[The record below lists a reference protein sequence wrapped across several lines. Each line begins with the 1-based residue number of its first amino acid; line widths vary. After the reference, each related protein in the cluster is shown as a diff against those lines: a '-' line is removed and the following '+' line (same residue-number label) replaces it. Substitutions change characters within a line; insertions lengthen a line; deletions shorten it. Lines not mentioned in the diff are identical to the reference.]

1 MYDKDIL
8 SEKVIL
14 KWAEKP
20 LKHRFS
26 CLTDK
31 FLKELSEVAQPMVE
45 WLKWAPRRCFMR
57 RTAEPS
63 DVEEETIDL
72 DNAAEEEK
80 EGEEKEEGAEKE
92 EEEEGEEKEEE
103 EDEDDEDDDDED
115 DDEEDEE

>member
-45 WLKWAPRRCFMR
+45 WLKWAQIAR
-57 RTAEPS
+57 AH
-63 DVEEETIDL
+63 V
-72 DNAAEEEK
+72 
-80 EGEEKEEGAEKE
+80 
-92 EEEEGEEKEEE
+92 
-103 EDEDDEDDDDED
+103 
-115 DDEEDEE
+115 

>member
-31 FLKELSEVAQPMVE
+31 FLIHLNAIKIPFLFQRVGN
-45 WLKWAPRRCFMR
+45 
-57 RTAEPS
+57 RT
-63 DVEEETIDL
+63 L
-72 DNAAEEEK
+72 AAAHK
-80 EGEEKEEGAEKE
+80 TN
-92 EEEEGEEKEEE
+92 
-103 EDEDDEDDDDED
+103 
-115 DDEEDEE
+115 

>member
-31 FLKELSEVAQPMVE
+31 FLKELSEVAQPMVD
-45 WLKWAPRRCFMR
+45 WLKCALCCGVTR

-63 DVEEETIDL
+63 DQEEEAVDV
-72 DNAAEEEK
+72 DNSVL
-80 EGEEKEEGAEKE
+80 EGEEKEEGEKEEDEGEKE
-92 EEEEGEEKEEE
+92 EEDGEEDDDDDDDDDDDEE
-103 EDEDDEDDDDED
+103 EDEE
-115 DDEEDEE
+115 

>member
-80 EGEEKEEGAEKE
+80 EGEK
-92 EEEEGEEKEEE
+92 EEGEEKEEE